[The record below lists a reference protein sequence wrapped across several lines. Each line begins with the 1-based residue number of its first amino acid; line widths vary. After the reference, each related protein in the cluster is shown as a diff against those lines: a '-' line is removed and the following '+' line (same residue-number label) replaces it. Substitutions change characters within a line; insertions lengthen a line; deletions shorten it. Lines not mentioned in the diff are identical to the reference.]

1 MEASGHDIGGD
12 RGPDQEGEGRRCRC
26 RAEPADRSGSRA
38 ARSLASA
45 VEVIAGFV
53 SGFEPGR
60 YDGED
65 AAALVATFNRAERLC
80 QAGKTLAAA
89 RVVES
94 HRHTH
99 EGHRSGA
106 EWLASVTGESVGRSV
121 DVLRLGESLADHPG
135 IEDAYR
141 EGRLS
146 AERAVLVTGAAR
158 VNPQRETE
166 LVERAGHDTLRR
178 LKERCLRAKAEGRS
192 AKDAEAA
199 YAAIL
204 GARRCRTWT
213 DPEGAFRLDAR
224 LCPDAGA
231 ALAAALGAEADRCFE
246 RGRTTGVHESKDA
259 YAADAL
265 VALVTGRGAL
275 PTEAPGGPGGPGVP
289 DGVGAGAGAGEAA
302 GGPGPGGPGVPSG
315 RRAPG
320 PRATVHVRV
329 DLDAL
334 RRGSLDAGE
343 VCEIPG
349 VGPVPVQTARDLLGD
364 ALVDLVITNG
374 TDVTTVC
381 HLGRSIPAA
390 LDVALTERDRRCV
403 VPGCDATQGLERDHW
418 IVSFKDGGPA
428 TLENLARLC
437 SHHHYLRTHRGF
449 SLHGGPGRW
458 RWEPPDHPLGS
469 SRGRSR
475 PRPRRPT
482 GSSGSSGSSK
492 TKAPTRPT
500 GPRPTGPGDPTCSP
514 AGSDAVL
521 ACGLDSPVSDS
532 MGPPSH

>member
-1 MEASGHDIGGD
+1 MTSVVTEGPTRRAEAGGFV
-12 RGPDQEGEGRRCRC
+12 G
-26 RAEPADRSGSRA
+26 AEPADRSGSRA

-60 YDGED
+60 YNGED

-146 AERAVLVTGAAR
+146 AERAVLVAGAAR
-158 VNPQRETE
+158 VNPERETE
-166 LVERAGHDTLRR
+166 LVERAGDDTLRR

-275 PTEAPGGPGGPGVP
+275 PPEATGGAGGA
-289 DGVGAGAGAGEAA
+289 DGADGAGAGDAA
-302 GGPGPGGPGVPSG
+302 GGPGGPGVPSG
-315 RRAPG
+315 RRAG

-364 ALVDLVITNG
+364 ALCDLVITNG

-390 LDVALTERDRRCV
+390 LDVALTERDRYCV
-403 VPGCDATQGLERDHW
+403 VPGCDATKGLERDHW

-482 GSSGSSGSSK
+482 GPTGS
-492 TKAPTRPT
+492 KAPTRT
-500 GPRPTGPGDPTCSP
+500 TRPTGPGDPDLFTSRE
-514 AGSDAVL
+514 
-521 ACGLDSPVSDS
+521 
-532 MGPPSH
+532 